1 MDKKNYI
8 KPEITVN
15 EFDSKVLMNSTS
27 SEDDLYLRDR
37 YVTEEEQLGRG
48 RRGKWGDLWYES
60 N

>member
-8 KPEITVN
+8 KPEMAVL
-15 EFDSKVLMNSTS
+15 EFDSKVLMSVNSIGFG
-27 SEDDLYLRDR
+27 DDAI
-37 YVTEEEQLGRG
+37 VAEETDQLVRG